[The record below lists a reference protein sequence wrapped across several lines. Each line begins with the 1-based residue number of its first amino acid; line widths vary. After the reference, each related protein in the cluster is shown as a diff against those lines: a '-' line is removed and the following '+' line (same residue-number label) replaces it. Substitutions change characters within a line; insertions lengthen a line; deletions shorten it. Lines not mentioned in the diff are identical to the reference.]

1 MAFINIFIF
10 RNRSS
15 IKNKHFSFYQRS
27 SAVGINK
34 NWLNVK
40 KLIGGHHYFL
50 FLFIPSFKI
59 RDYHCAGQNI
69 YVQFHTAL
77 LLHALKIFMKAK
89 DFMMFFLYININWT
103 FCVLFEI
110 SFHCEMVTLLLP
122 IPIYLPSRSWLLE
135 KQTTLAL
142 VVIPQGFFPLRFY
155 RLILCQMIPIQLLAA
170 IMINFDWMK
179 VASFPWI
186 EIQ

>member
-1 MAFINIFIF
+1 MD
-10 RNRSS
+10 SLY
-15 IKNKHFSFYQRS
+15 FYQRS

-34 NWLNVK
+34 NKNWLNVE
-40 KLIGGHHYFL
+40 KLIGGNHYFL

-59 RDYHCAGQNI
+59 RDYHCAGQI
-69 YVQFHTAL
+69 YMSNFTL
-77 LLHALKIFMKAK
+77 LCCCMHWKYLWKPKILW
-89 DFMMFFLYININWT
+89 FFLLYININWT

-142 VVIPQGFFPLRFY
+142 VVIPQGFFSLRFY

-179 VASFPWI
+179 VASFRWI